1 MIKILWRKLY
11 VIDVHIYVA
20 LIFYNFK
27 ICVCVHVNVCVRE
40 SLYVCMHTHLS
51 GYLERA
57 EVLRFPISRVTGSCE
72 LLDVGSEN

>member
-1 MIKILWRKLY
+1 
-11 VIDVHIYVA
+11 
-20 LIFYNFK
+20 
-27 ICVCVHVNVCVRE
+27 VHVNVCVRE